1 MVNYNCNLCNF
12 NSKIKSHYERH
23 LNTNKHKK
31 KISECDNNLP
41 QLTSI
46 NLNLPQL
53 TSINLND
60 KNKDEVKCVKCKY
73 CNNQVS
79 YKNLRRHY
87 RTTCIEIPKKDKENL
102 IDKYNNHKKTTKTLA
117 LINNKNNTIK
127 TINTN
132 NNNSYNTTHTNS
144 HNTTN
149 NNIQNNITLKI
160 NPLGKEDISFLTEK
174 DKLKILSKRYM
185 GVPELIK
192 MIHDNPSNH
201 NFYLPNVNKKVMA
214 YLNGENKLEY
224 EHYNL
229 ICNQIVDDNIE
240 RFDKFFNELGDK
252 LNNTIKPKV
261 DKVVEDNNS
270 SSNISN
276 KYIEDIKFY
285 LMNRSKEYKKDITDY
300 VNKLSELI
308 EKEKLDKENLD
319 KENLDKEKGINIEYK
334 IK

>member
-1 MVNYNCNLCNF
+1 MVNYICKCCNYETKL
-12 NSKIKSHYERH
+12 KSNYERH
-23 LNTNKHKK
+23 LKTNKHKK
-31 KISECDNNLP
+31 KISECENNLP

-53 TSINLND
+53 TSIDLSD
-60 KNKDEVKCVKCKY
+60 KNKDEIKCVKCKY
-73 CNNQVS
+73 CDKQVS

-87 RTTCIEIPKKDKENL
+87 RTTCLEIPKKDKEHL
-102 IDKYNNHKKTTKTLA
+102 IEKYNNHKKSTKTLVVC
-117 LINNKNNTIK
+117 NTN
-127 TINTN
+127 TSTN

-201 NFYLPNVNKKVMA
+201 NFYLPNVNKKVLA

-252 LNNTIKPKV
+252 LNKTIKPKV

-270 SSNISN
+270 SSNISS

-308 EKEKLDKENLD
+308 EKE
-319 KENLDKEKGINIEYK
+319 NLDKEKGIDIEEK
-334 IK
+334 KV

>member
-1 MVNYNCNLCNF
+1 MVVYKCECCNYETKL
-12 NSKIKSHYERH
+12 KSNYERH
-23 LNTNKHKK
+23 LKTNKHKN

-53 TSINLND
+53 TSVNLND
-60 KNKDEVKCVKCKY
+60 KNKDEVNYVKCKY
-73 CNNQVS
+73 CDKQVS

-102 IDKYNNHKKTTKTLA
+102 IDKYNNHKKSTKTLVVS
-117 LINNKNNTIK
+117 NKNIN
-127 TINTN
+127 NTN

-192 MIHDNPSNH
+192 MIHDKPSNH
-201 NFYLPNVNKKVMA
+201 NFYLPNVNKKVLA

-240 RFDKFFNELGDK
+240 RFDKFFNELGNK
-252 LNNTIKPKV
+252 LNKTIKPKV

-270 SSNISN
+270 SSNISS

-308 EKEKLDKENLD
+308 EKE
-319 KENLDKEKGINIEYK
+319 NLDKEKGIDIEENK
-334 IK
+334 V

>member
-1 MVNYNCNLCNF
+1 
-12 NSKIKSHYERH
+12 
-23 LNTNKHKK
+23 
-31 KISECDNNLP
+31 
-41 QLTSI
+41 
-46 NLNLPQL
+46 
-53 TSINLND
+53 
-60 KNKDEVKCVKCKY
+60 
-73 CNNQVS
+73 
-79 YKNLRRHY
+79 
-87 RTTCIEIPKKDKENL
+87 
-102 IDKYNNHKKTTKTLA
+102 
-117 LINNKNNTIK
+117 
-127 TINTN
+127 
-132 NNNSYNTTHTNS
+132 
-144 HNTTN
+144 
-149 NNIQNNITLKI
+149 
-160 NPLGKEDISFLTEK
+160 
-174 DKLKILSKRYM
+174 M

-308 EKEKLDKENLD
+308 EKE
-319 KENLDKEKGINIEYK
+319 NLDKEKGIDIEEEKNIN
-334 IK
+334 I